1 MAYTNNAFCW
11 HGVISTDTAAARDF
25 YTQVLPWTAVDAEMG
40 GDTVTMFAAGDV
52 PRLHLGS
59 PQMEGVPSHFSNY
72 LRVADVDALTTEA
85 VEAGGTQIVPPTDI
99 PPGRFSVVTSPS
111 GAAICLFHEADEA
124 TAQDAPSA
132 PGGVHW
138 VELHSHDVAADR
150 AWLEAVF
157 GYEVTEMPMPNGPY
171 YLLNDGGGQRG
182 GLMQAMNPQA
192 PSMWL
197 TWIQVPNVDETVATA
212 KGKGGTALTDLM
224 EIEGV
229 GRMGIVQAP
238 DGAVFGVITP
248 PAQA

>member
-25 YTQVLPWTAVDAEMG
+25 YSQVLPWSAIDTEMG
-40 GDTVTMFAAGDV
+40 GEPVVMFAAGDI

-72 LRVADVDALTTEA
+72 LRVADVDALTA
-85 VEAGGTQIVPPTDI
+85 QAIEAGGTQIVPPTDI

-111 GAAICLFHEADEA
+111 GAAVCLFHEADEA
-124 TAQDAPSA
+124 TAQNPPAG
-132 PGGVHW
+132 PGAVHW
-138 VELHSHDVAADR
+138 VELHSTDVAADR
-150 AWLEAVF
+150 TWLETVF
-157 GYEVTEMPMPNGPY
+157 GYEITEMPMPMGPY

-182 GLMQAMNPQA
+182 GMMKAMHPGA

-197 TWIQVPNVDETVATA
+197 TWIQVPDVDATVANA
-212 KGKGGTALTDLM
+212 KGKGGTSLTDLM
-224 EIEGV
+224 DVDGV

-248 PAQA
+248 HAQA